1 MSRKY
6 ARHMKSYRLIYS
18 HASLGDLDEM
28 VAYITSIRTL
38 ESALRYKDR
47 VICQLESLTYT
58 ADALHY
64 SRKHSIRLIHPNAK
78 TRSIMN
84 RKWTA
89 VFHIEGDFVMVDRIL
104 VAQMIKD

>member
-1 MSRKY
+1 
-6 ARHMKSYRLIYS
+6 MKSYRLIYS

>member
-1 MSRKY
+1 
-6 ARHMKSYRLIYS
+6 MKSYRLIYS

-64 SRKHSIRLIHPNAK
+64 SRKHSI
-78 TRSIMN
+78 
-84 RKWTA
+84 
-89 VFHIEGDFVMVDRIL
+89 
-104 VAQMIKD
+104 